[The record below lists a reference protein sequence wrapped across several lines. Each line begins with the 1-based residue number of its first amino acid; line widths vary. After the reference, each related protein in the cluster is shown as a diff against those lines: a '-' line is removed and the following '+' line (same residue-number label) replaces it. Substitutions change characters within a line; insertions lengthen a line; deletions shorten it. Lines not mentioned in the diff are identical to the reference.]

1 MAKNGSG
8 RARAKKSKARAT
20 RAPGRPLWRGHLKLS
35 LVSCP
40 VAIYNAITTSEDIRL
55 NMINPATGNRIRMKT
70 VDAETGEDVERSD
83 TVKGYEFQKDRY
95 VTLSNEELDELKVE
109 SSSIMDIEQFVPRD
123 ALDPRYY
130 DHFYYVI
137 PDGEAGE
144 EAYAV
149 IREAMNKSN
158 TFAIT
163 RAVISRKERVIA
175 LRPCTKGLMGYGLR
189 EETDIRDTDDFFE
202 DIDSVSVDNDML
214 GIAMQL
220 VERKTSEF
228 DPSKFEDRYELRL
241 RQLIDAKTKG
251 IELEEEPEVEAPNV
265 VNLMD
270 ALKRSLKGEKTERKS
285 GSDDDG
291 EERKSATVHKLKP
304 KAKAKAAS
312 SKKPAAKKSTSKKR
326 KAG

>member
-1 MAKNGSG
+1 MARGK
-8 RARAKKSKARAT
+8 AKTKAKASK
-20 RAPGRPLWRGHLKLS
+20 APGRPLWRGHLKLS

-40 VAIYNAITTSEDIRL
+40 VAIYNAITASEDIRL
-55 NMINPATGNRIRMKT
+55 NMLNPETGNRIKMKT
-70 VDAETGEDVERSD
+70 VDAETGEEVDRAD
-83 TVKGYEFQKDRY
+83 TVKGYQFQKDRY
-95 VTLSNEELDELKVE
+95 VTLTNEELDELKVE
-109 SSSIMDIEQFVPRD
+109 SSTIMDIEQFVPRD

-189 EETDIRDTDDFFE
+189 EATDIRDTDAFFD
-202 DIDSVSVDNDML
+202 DIEAVSVDKDML
-214 GIAMQL
+214 SIAMQL
-220 VERKTSEF
+220 VEKKTAEF
-228 DPSKFEDRYELRL
+228 DPSKFEDRYEARL

-251 IELEEEPEVEAPNV
+251 IELEEEPEAEVPNV

-270 ALKRSLKGEKTERKS
+270 ALQRSLRGEKSERRAS
-285 GSDDDG
+285 ANDDG
-291 EERKSATVHKLKP
+291 EQKSATVHKLKP
-304 KAKAKAAS
+304 KSKAKAAQT
-312 SKKPAAKKSTSKKR
+312 KKPAARKASTSKKK

>member
-1 MAKNGSG
+1 M
-8 RARAKKSKARAT
+8 ARAKAKAKPKT
-20 RAPGRPLWRGHLKLS
+20 NKAPGRPLWRGHLKLS

-40 VAIYNAITTSEDIRL
+40 VAIYNAITASDDIRL
-55 NMINPATGNRIRMKT
+55 NMINPETGNRIRMKT
-70 VDAETGEDVERSD
+70 VDAETGEDVERSE

-109 SSSIMDIEQFVPRD
+109 SSSVMDIEQFVPRD

-149 IREAMNKSN
+149 IREAMNKSS

-189 EETDIRDTDDFFE
+189 EETDIRDTDAFFDDIE
-202 DIDSVSVDNDML
+202 DVSIDKDML
-214 GIAMQL
+214 SIAMQL
-220 VERKTSEF
+220 VEKKTSEF
-228 DPSKFEDRYELRL
+228 DPSKFEDRYEARL

-251 IELEEEPEVEAPNV
+251 IELEDEPEIEVPNV

-270 ALKRSLKGEKTERKS
+270 ALQRSLRGERSGRKASADEDDDTSERK
-285 GSDDDG
+285 G
-291 EERKSATVHKLKP
+291 ATVHKLPTKS
-304 KAKAKAAS
+304 KAKAAQA
-312 SKKPAAKKSTSKKR
+312 KKPAAKKASAKKR